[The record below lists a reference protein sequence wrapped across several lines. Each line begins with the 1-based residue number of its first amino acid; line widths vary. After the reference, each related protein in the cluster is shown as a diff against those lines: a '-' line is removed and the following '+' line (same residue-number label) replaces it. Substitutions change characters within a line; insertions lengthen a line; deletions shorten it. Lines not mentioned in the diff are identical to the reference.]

1 MKRLIVIAAAAATLL
16 SPLAGASAQGRGYD
30 KAERRASRAEA
41 RAERMERREGLEQV
55 REDRGRGRG
64 QGGRDRPDRGLGRGR
79 PERFDAPPPQP
90 RGWDR
95 GEYLPPLYRGGVL
108 RDPGRFRLRTPPPG
122 YDWVGVGR
130 DIYLVQRGTGRV
142 LDAIPD
148 GF

>member
-1 MKRLIVIAAAAATLL
+1 MAADVAKAAGTGPTAAWA
-16 SPLAGASAQGRGYD
+16 AGARSASMRRLRSPAVGTGASTCPRSTA
-30 KAERRASRAEA
+30 AE
-41 RAERMERREGLEQV
+41 
-55 REDRGRGRG
+55 
-64 QGGRDRPDRGLGRGR
+64 
-79 PERFDAPPPQP
+79 F
-90 RGWDR
+90 
-95 GEYLPPLYRGGVL
+95 L